1 MEKVKAM
8 KLPGFGIKTAK
19 APPLPE
25 IEEPA
30 LMPDPDDK
38 HVKVR
43 KRRLASAAR
52 QRSGR
57 ASTQN
62 TAPELGTVL
71 G

>member
-1 MEKVKAM
+1 MISFT
-8 KLPGFGIKTAK
+8 LPGKSLFSVPKPA
-19 APPLPE
+19 PLPE

-30 LMPDPDDK
+30 LMPDPDDLAAK
-38 HVKVR
+38 N
-43 KRRLASAAR
+43 RRRRVSSQVR

-62 TAPELGTVL
+62 TAPALGTVL